1 MKILWCITGGGYL
14 LEESCKAIQAMAKEH
29 EVTIAFSNAGK
40 EVVSMYGYSKLI
52 EKLSDRFIREEEQGY
67 SSPMVCRLG
76 RFDLIVVSPCTAN
89 TVAKIVHGIADSL
102 VTNIVAQALKSKR
115 KVIVVPTDTKID
127 VETVIPSGKRIMIRC
142 RDIDLENVE
151 KIKSIEGVIV
161 IKTPDEVKKLF

>member
-1 MKILWCITGGGYL
+1 M
-14 LEESCKAIQAMAKEH
+14 QALAKEH
-29 EVTIAFSNAGK
+29 EVTIAFSKAGK

-52 EKLSDRFIREEEQGY
+52 EKLSDGFIQEEEQGH

-89 TVAKIVHGIADSL
+89 TVAKIVYGIADSL

-115 KVIVVPTDTKID
+115 KVIVVPTDKKRD
-127 VETVIPSGKRIMIRC
+127 VETIIPSGKRIMIRC

-161 IKTPDEVKKLF
+161 IKNPDEVKKLF